1 MARKRMVSPDLLTS
15 EKVAE
20 MPIPS
25 RYAWVALWLY
35 LDDFGYGR
43 DSAKL
48 VKAHTWPLDEY
59 ATKKVESDLGRFFAA
74 GLLCRYELVD
84 GTRWMHAPNWDEHQ
98 KPQHPTPTKAP
109 PCPVHAREAH
119 EAYRELT
126 EGLVNPFRVIT
137 EGLRHRVVELNTDK
151 GSSSDLGLSGPALV
165 RESLRNARSA

>member
-20 MPIPS
+20 LPIPA
-25 RYAWVALWLY
+25 RYAWVGLWLY

-43 DSAKL
+43 DNASL
-48 VKAHTWPLDEY
+48 IKAHQWPLDEAY
-59 ATKKVESDLGRFFAA
+59 TTRKVETDLARYFTA
-74 GLLCRYELVD
+74 GLICRYELVD

-109 PCPVHAREAH
+109 PCPVHARGAH

-126 EGLVNPFRVIT
+126 EGLVNEWRVAT
-137 EGLRHRVVELNTDK
+137 DELRHRVVEVNRDK
-151 GSSSDLGLSGPALV
+151 GSSSDLRGSELA
-165 RESLRNARSA
+165 RNTLRSARSA